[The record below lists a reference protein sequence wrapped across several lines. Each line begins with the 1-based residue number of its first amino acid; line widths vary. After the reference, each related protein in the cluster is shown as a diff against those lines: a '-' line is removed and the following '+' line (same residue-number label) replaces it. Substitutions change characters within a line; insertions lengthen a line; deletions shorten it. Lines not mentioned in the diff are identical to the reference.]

1 LKYTITLAVLA
12 LLFFVNV
19 NSSLA
24 QPRQDVLRLQKDAPR
39 EYVVQRGDTLW
50 DISALFLQD
59 PWRWPELWQ
68 HNEAV
73 ANPHLIYPGD
83 KLYLSWRDGRPVL
96 TRKVSKT
103 LQPDG
108 QVRSKSDQPLPMF
121 SHQTLA
127 PFLSYHRL
135 VDAHRVAMAP
145 QIIGDNSAAPRLSGM
160 APVFIESQPDQPSVE
175 PRRYGVFTHIETLAD
190 AHLLRHI
197 ADVRVVGG
205 KDGLH
210 QGELSHLQREVR
222 RGDIL
227 LPLGQAEYPLNYQ
240 PQSGVEGLV
249 GTLATSLNRQQQQG
263 RFDVVVLDKGTD
275 DGVKV
280 GQMYQAVRPG
290 VELLMDYDRPI
301 VKADADK
308 WQLLTAFASR
318 EVQLPEASTA
328 ELMIVQVEPSVS
340 FAIVLRTHDWLRVG
354 DAFVP
359 MFL

>member
-1 LKYTITLAVLA
+1 MKYIINLAVLVLITVA
-12 LLFFVNV
+12 VM
-19 NSSLA
+19 NSSHA
-24 QPRQDVLRLQKDAPR
+24 QPREDVLRLQKDAPR

-50 DISALFLQD
+50 DISALFLED

-68 HNEAV
+68 NNEEV

-108 QVRSKSDQPLPMF
+108 RVQSKSKQPLQMF
-121 SHQTLA
+121 SHSMLA

-135 VDAHRVAMAP
+135 VDITEVDGAP

-160 APVFIESQPDQPSVE
+160 APVFIEHNNPVE
-175 PRRYGVFTHIETLAD
+175 NRRYGVFTHIETLD
-190 AHLLRHI
+190 DTVLLRHI
-197 ADVRVVGG
+197 ADVKVTGG
-205 KDGLH
+205 KDGLY
-210 QGELSHLQREVR
+210 QGELSNLQREVR
-222 RGDIL
+222 RGDVL
-227 LPLGQAEYPLNYQ
+227 LPLGEAEYPLNYQ
-240 PQSGVEGLV
+240 PQDGVEGLV

-263 RFDVVVLDKGTD
+263 RFDIVVLDQGRD
-275 DGVKV
+275 DGVVV
-280 GQMYQAVRPG
+280 GQMYQAIRPG
-290 VELLMDYDRPI
+290 VELLMDYERPI

-318 EVQLPEASTA
+318 EVQLPEAATA
-328 ELMIVQVEPSVS
+328 ELMVVQVEAQAS

-359 MFL
+359 MFLTQ